1 MLNWI
6 CFRKAQSMTGNL
18 LLELLKRKRPLLA
31 DGAMGT
37 RLLELGLPSGTPP
50 ELWNEQAPDAV
61 LQVHKSYIEAGS
73 DIILTNSFGAG
84 RRKLARLGLADKAA
98 SLARRAAE
106 LAREAAGDRAAVLGS
121 IGPTGE
127 LLKPLGK
134 LTLKEARESYAEQ
147 AQALAQ
153 GGVDALILETFFDL
167 EELKAALVA
176 ALQATDLP
184 IACSMTFRAG
194 GKTMM
199 GVSVER
205 FAREIEAL
213 GEERIVLLGAN
224 CGAGPKEMEAIADDL
239 AFSAGLEVS
248 YEALHEVLM
257 IIQEF
262 DPAGVGARNLQEC
275 LLLQIA
281 RKNLEDP
288 VIKLARTILKNN
300 FEEFT
305 NKHYDKI
312 IQRLNIAEE
321 ELKIGLEMK
330 TIANKLASG
339 QLNYVFVKA

>member
-6 CFRKAQSMTGNL
+6 CFRKDQRMVGNL
-18 LLELLKRKRPLLA
+18 LLELLKHKRPLLA

-37 RLLELGLPSGTPP
+37 RLLEMGLPSGTPP

-73 DIILTNSFGAG
+73 DIILTNSFGAS

-184 IACSMTFRAG
+184 ISCSMTFGAG

-205 FAREIEAL
+205 FAREIETL

-224 CGAGPKEMEAIADDL
+224 CGAGPKEMETIAESLCAAAKRLPVL
-239 AFSAGLEVS
+239 AKPNAGQPKLVEGRTV
-248 YEALHEVLM
+248 YEASLRDFAESARSW
-257 IIQEF
+257 IR
-262 DPAGVGARNLQEC
+262 AGVKVVGGCCGTTAEY
-275 LLLQIA
+275 
-281 RKNLEDP
+281 
-288 VIKLARTILKNN
+288 IKALA
-300 FEEFT
+300 E
-305 NKHYDKI
+305 
-312 IQRLNIAEE
+312 
-321 ELKIGLEMK
+321 
-330 TIANKLASG
+330 
-339 QLNYVFVKA
+339 VVKR

>member
-167 EELKAALVA
+167 EELKAALVT

-224 CGAGPKEMEAIADDL
+224 CGAGPKEMEAIAERLCAAAKRLPVL
-239 AFSAGLEVS
+239 AKPNAGQPKLVEDHTV
-248 YEALHEVLM
+248 YEASPRDFAESARSW
-257 IIQEF
+257 IR
-262 DPAGVGARNLQEC
+262 AGVKVVGGCCGTTAEH
-275 LLLQIA
+275 
-281 RKNLEDP
+281 
-288 VIKLARTILKNN
+288 IKALA
-300 FEEFT
+300 E
-305 NKHYDKI
+305 
-312 IQRLNIAEE
+312 
-321 ELKIGLEMK
+321 
-330 TIANKLASG
+330 
-339 QLNYVFVKA
+339 VVKG